1 MLRLKEMPWQDFK
14 RGFQQGR
21 EKNRTSW
28 DVYLLR
34 LSQAFCAVIT
44 VRAIDETVH
53 HQLTQ
58 HMAAWNIGVIAVSMA
73 LFAFTFAPRL
83 RNVSNDRDVKLTSV
97 LFCACV
103 ALVLALC
110 LPKL

>member
-1 MLRLKEMPWQDFK
+1 MLRLKELPWQDLR

-21 EKNRTSW
+21 EQGRISW
-28 DVYLLR
+28 GDYLLR
-34 LSQAFCAVIT
+34 VSQALWAVIV

-58 HMAAWNIGVIAVSMA
+58 HIAAWNVGAVAVSMA
-73 LFAFTFAPRL
+73 LFAFSFAPRL
-83 RNVSNDRDVKLTSV
+83 RNIANDREAKLSMV
-97 LFCACV
+97 LFCAGV